1 MEISMK
7 RKCLAVGIILLFVG
21 TCIIPATAQETEK
34 SQSTLRGNWL
44 YVGGSGPGNYTRIQD
59 AINTSSD
66 GDTIVVYNKT
76 YYEHILVDKQLV
88 LLGIPSVSGDVP
100 LIDGG
105 DLITVSIQADNCSLE
120 RFRIQS
126 HRDFGIHI
134 ESNGNIIRNCSV
146 LLAVSDLKLKNS
158 DYNLITE
165 NIFRG
170 NGQGILL
177 QNSSYNIIR
186 NNLVDQHHFHTLCLW
201 QGSSYNLV
209 CNNDLSN
216 SVYWEGICNED
227 NCSYNTYLNNTIR
240 NNRDVGIHIKN
251 SGLGLNIVN
260 NCLIDNGI
268 SFESSIPDLLSYTIE
283 NNTLNGKQL
292 YYLKNQNNMDISD
305 AGQVILIQ
313 CRNCR
318 ILNQT
323 ISKVRTEFSG
333 IGGGICLV
341 NSSSITISGNTIS
354 GCTPVGIDV
363 ISSTNVEISS
373 NVLSEN
379 YGGISLKYS
388 KGNNIVDNVIQNGA
402 DEGVEFYHSS
412 ENTLKR
418 NTISGFTYAL
428 YLWFSSSNMV
438 LSNQLLNHTKLFL
451 DSISNTFISNT
462 LKGGIT
468 LGGPNTL
475 MYNNITQGEYG
486 IILDSGAFIRIIRNN
501 IMNNKIGLQADLTS
515 FSLMKKNNF
524 LNNTRQASFKDT
536 RFTSLFPDIWIQNY
550 WDDFNGSGRYPI
562 EGKYIINHFSFDPDV
577 SIPPTIYPWT
587 KYDWFPAKEP
597 YDIPTVI

>member
-1 MEISMK
+1 MK
-7 RKCLAVGIILLFVG
+7 KKWVAVGIILLFAG
-21 TCIIPATAQETEK
+21 TSLSPVTAQNAENIT
-34 SQSTLRGNWL
+34 SASRGNRF
-44 YVGGSGPGNYTRIQD
+44 YVGGNGPGNYTMIQD
-59 AINTSSD
+59 AINDSSD

-76 YYEHILVDKQLV
+76 YYEHILVNKQLV
-88 LLGIPSVSGDVP
+88 LLGVASASGDVP

-105 DLITVSIQADNCSLE
+105 DLITVSIQADNCSME

-134 ESNGNIIRNCSV
+134 ESDGNIIRNCSV

-158 DYNLITE
+158 DHNLITQ

-186 NNLVDQHHFHTLCLW
+186 NNLVDQHHYHTLCLW

-240 NNRDVGIHIKN
+240 NNRDVGIHIKS
-251 SGLGLNIVN
+251 SGVGLTIVN

-268 SFESSIPDLLSYTIE
+268 SFESSIPELLSYTIE

-292 YYLKNQNNMDISD
+292 YYLKNQNDIDISN

-313 CRNCR
+313 CRNGQ
-318 ILNQT
+318 IQNQT
-323 ISKVRTEFSG
+323 ISKVRTGFYG
-333 IGGGICLV
+333 FGGGICLV

-354 GCTPVGIDV
+354 DCTPVGIDV
-363 ISSTNVEISS
+363 LSSTNVEISS
-373 NVLSEN
+373 NILTGN
-379 YGGISLKYS
+379 YGGISLEYS
-388 KGNNIVDNVIQNGA
+388 KRNSIVDNIIQNGA
-402 DEGVEFYHSS
+402 DEGVKLFHSS
-412 ENTLKR
+412 ENSFKQ
-418 NTISGFTYAL
+418 NIISGFKYAL
-428 YLWFSSSNMV
+428 YLGSSSSNTI
-438 LSNQLLNHTKLFL
+438 LSNQLLNHTKLTL
-451 DSISNTFISNT
+451 GSISNTLISNT
-462 LKGGIT
+462 LQGGIE

-475 MYNNITQGEYG
+475 MYNNITQSQCG
-486 IILDSGAFIRIIRNN
+486 IILESGAFIRIIKNT
-501 IMNNKIGLQADLTS
+501 IMNNMVGLQVELTI
-515 FSLMKKNNF
+515 FTLVKKNNF
-524 LNNTRQASFKDT
+524 INNTLQASFDDT
-536 RFTSLFPDIWIQNY
+536 RFTSLFPDIWMQNY
-550 WDDFNGSGRYPI
+550 WDDYNGSGRYPI
-562 EGKYIINHFSFDPDV
+562 EGKYIINHFSWDPDV

-587 KYDWFPAKEP
+587 KYDWFPANSP
-597 YDIPTVI
+597 YEIPGLR